1 MKKRILSLSAC
12 FIFLATAAFPN
23 WIASADK
30 NEAANDIIIQN
41 DNYSMAADSSTGLFR
56 ITDKSTGYVWD
67 SVPDNLD
74 DDTLSKKKDKL
85 DYGSQLLIEYVNND
99 DFVNA
104 GKTETANSKIQCVN
118 KGTAEVEKI
127 DNGIKVTYNFEKVNI
142 IIPVKY
148 VLTEAGFKASICT
161 KEIKEGKDFS
171 LISVNLLPTF
181 GAADWNSKGYIF
193 VPDGSGAIIDY
204 NNGVNE
210 NKYEADIYGK
220 ELTTK
225 VIQKKLNNETIR
237 MPVFGSYNSDTCN
250 GFVGIVT
257 TGDSSASVKVVCGN
271 AECGY
276 NMISTS
282 MKYRFFDSDSLL
294 SQANTTQKMYR
305 ISKQKYS
312 LKEYAV
318 NYYLF
323 KTEETGYVKMADIYR
338 NYLVKNKNL
347 EKTASKSVVNID
359 TYGAFETDGNFLGI
373 KYKKLVPLTKY
384 NEVKKITDE
393 LKKNG
398 VDDIAVRYIG
408 WSNDGIL
415 NRSQMKSV
423 KFINTLGSK
432 KQWKKMITDLD
443 KNGIKVCLDADL
455 LLLRKGGNSLY
466 SANVFNKRIAQQQ
479 YMPSVYSTRLNV
491 DSWYLLSLCKIGN
504 AAEKYLKSL
513 VSNNISDISLSTLT
527 NMIYSDFNEKQGI
540 FRSEFSA
547 IAENILKKYKKEGI
561 TVSGEEA
568 NAYALP
574 YLSKIYKA
582 PVTSSGYKLF
592 NREIPFYQI
601 VLHGYIPMTVKP
613 AQHDYYDNYNF
624 LKAVETGSELL
635 FNGIYGESNIFRES
649 LQEDLYSS
657 TYDLWSDKAI
667 EQYKLY
673 KEVFN
678 AVANLEITDHY
689 EVAENVMKTVF
700 ADSVTVIVNYNDTDV
715 VIDGNTVSAK
725 SFIKY

>member
-1 MKKRILSLSAC
+1 MKKRIFSLIAC
-12 FIFLATAAFPN
+12 FTFLAVTAFPN
-23 WIASADK
+23 WVASAAK
-30 NEAANDIIIQN
+30 NETADDIIVQN
-41 DNYSMAADSSTGLFR
+41 DKYSMTADSNSGLFS
-56 ITDKSTGYVWD
+56 ITDKSSGYVWN

-74 DDTLSKKKDKL
+74 DDTFSKKKDKL
-85 DYGSQLLIEYVNND
+85 DYGSQLLIEYVNNE
-99 DFVNA
+99 DFVNS

-118 KGTAEVEKI
+118 KGTTEVEKI
-127 DNGIKVTYNFEKVNI
+127 DNGIKVIYNFEKVNI

-148 VLTEAGFKASICT
+148 ALTDNGFKASICT
-161 KEIKEGKDFS
+161 KEIKEGKEFS

-181 GAADWNSKGYIF
+181 GAADWSSNGYIF
-193 VPDGSGAIIDY
+193 VPDGSGAIINY
-204 NNGVNE
+204 NNGIKE

-220 ELTTK
+220 ELQTK

-237 MPVFGSYNSDTCN
+237 MPVFGSYNSDNHN
-250 GFVGIVT
+250 GFLGIVT
-257 TGDSSASVKVVCGN
+257 TGDTSASLKAVCGN
-271 AECGY
+271 TECGY
-276 NMISTS
+276 NMVSS
-282 MKYRFFDSDSLL
+282 AMKYRFFDSDSLL
-294 SQANTTQKMYR
+294 SQANTTQKLYR
-305 ISKQKYS
+305 TSKQKYS

-318 NYYLF
+318 NYFLF
-323 KTEETGYVKMADIYR
+323 NTEKTGYVKMADIYR

-347 EKTASKSVVNID
+347 EKTASDSVINID

-384 NEVKKITDE
+384 SEVKKITDG
-393 LKKNG
+393 LKKSG
-398 VDDIAVRYIG
+398 ADDIAIRYIG

-443 KNGIKVCLDADL
+443 KSDIKICFDADL

-466 SANVFNKRIAQQQ
+466 AANVFNKRIAQQQ

-491 DSWYLLSLCKIGN
+491 DSWYLLSSSKIEN

-527 NMIYSDFNEKQGI
+527 NMIYSDFNEKSGA

-547 IAENILKKYKKEGI
+547 IADNIFKKYKKEGI
-561 TVSGEEA
+561 TLSGEEA

-592 NREIPFYQI
+592 NKEIPFYQI

-624 LKAVETGSELL
+624 LKAAETGSELL
-635 FNGIYGESNIFRES
+635 FNGIYGDSNIFRES
-649 LQEDLYSS
+649 LEEDLYSS
-657 TYDLWSDKAI
+657 TYNLWSDKAT
-667 EQYKLY
+667 EQYKKY
-673 KEVFN
+673 HEIFN
-678 AVANLEITDHY
+678 SVANLEITEHS
-689 EVAENVMKTVF
+689 EISENVMKTVF
-700 ADSVTVIVNYNDTDV
+700 GDSVTVIVNYNDTDV
-715 VIDGNTVSAK
+715 VIDGTVVSAK